1 MCNPFEVQLED
12 RFYTKRE
19 IQNMSYEEAKML
31 ISFFDGKELDK
42 ICRWWNN
49 ANKDS
54 IYTLEYYIRE
64 NSLLMC

>member
-1 MCNPFEVQLED
+1 MKKLRCL
-12 RFYTKRE
+12 Y
-19 IQNMSYEEAKML
+19 L
-31 ISFFDGKELDK
+31 FFDSKDLDK